1 MLPECRADT
10 PRIHQVNSGTMYP
23 GRFVKLT
30 AAIFYLLLAIIP
42 LAAPARAAD
51 SGALT
56 ISSPALAEGAAIARE
71 FSCDGA
77 GGSPPLIWSGVPE
90 GTKAFALIMSDPD
103 APHGIFYHWVI
114 FNLPGA
120 TRAMPAGAPKT
131 ETLTDG
137 GEQGVNSVRQIGYKG
152 PCPPHGPA
160 HHYHFKLYALDAMLD
175 LKPGA
180 NVNAVEA
187 AMSGHVLASAE
198 LVGIFGH

>member
-1 MLPECRADT
+1 
-10 PRIHQVNSGTMYP
+10 MYP
-23 GRFVKLT
+23 DRLIKLS
-30 AAIFYLLLAIIP
+30 AAILYFLVGISLAI
-42 LAAPARAAD
+42 PASAAD
-51 SGALT
+51 LGALT
-56 ISSPALAEGAAIARE
+56 ISSPAFADGAAIGRE

-77 GGSPPLIWSGVPE
+77 GGSPPLSWSNVPE
-90 GTKAFALIMSDPD
+90 GTKSFALIVADPD
-103 APHGIFYHWVI
+103 APRGTFYHWVI
-114 FNLPGA
+114 FNLPAA

-152 PCPPHGPA
+152 PCPPHGLA